1 VRFSVDQRIAG
12 PCDEVEA
19 AFVDPAFYEE
29 LGQMPKIGRPE
40 ILERREA
47 DGTVRLRVR
56 YAFTGDLAAPARA
69 VLDPGKMTWVVESTV
84 DRARHRTEFRM
95 VPDHYGKR
103 LECHGSYVLEPDGAD
118 ATVQHFQGELLVRY
132 PVVGSLA
139 ERGIVTGLKEHL
151 ADEAAILERWLAQ
164 RRH

>member
-1 VRFSVDQRIAG
+1 MRFSVDQGIAG
-12 PCDEVEA
+12 PCDEVAA

-29 LGQMPKIGRPE
+29 LGQMPKIGRPKV
-40 ILERREA
+40 LERREA
-47 DGTVRLRVR
+47 DGTVHLRVR

-69 VLDPGKMTWVVESTV
+69 VLDPSRMTWVVESTV

-95 VPDHYGKR
+95 LPDHYGKR
-103 LECHGSYVLEPDGAD
+103 LECHGSYVLEAASAD
-118 ATVQHFQGELLVRY
+118 ATVQRFQGELIVHY

-151 ADEAAILERWLAQ
+151 AEEAAILERWLAH
-164 RRH
+164 RRT

>member
-1 VRFSVDQRIAG
+1 MRFAVDQRIAG
-12 PCDEVEA
+12 ARDEVEA

-29 LGQMPKIGRPE
+29 LAQMPKIGRPQV
-40 ILERREA
+40 LERTEA
-47 DGTVRLRVR
+47 DGTVHLRVR

-69 VLDPGKMTWVVESTV
+69 VLDPSRMTWVVESTV
-84 DRARHRTEFRM
+84 DRSAHSTEFRM
-95 VPDHYGKR
+95 LPDHYGKR

-118 ATVQHFQGELLVRY
+118 ATIQRFQGELIVHY

-151 ADEAAILERWLAQ
+151 AEEAAILERWLAQ
-164 RRH
+164 RH

>member
-1 VRFSVDQRIAG
+1 MRFSVDQRIAG
-12 PCDEVEA
+12 PCDDVVA

-47 DGTVRLRVR
+47 DGTVHLRVR

-69 VLDPGKMTWVVESTV
+69 VLDPTKMTWVVESSV
-84 DRARHRTEFRM
+84 DRTAHRTEFRM
-95 VPDHYGKR
+95 LPDHYGKR
-103 LECHGSYVLEPDGAD
+103 LECHGSYVLEADGAD
-118 ATVQHFQGELLVRY
+118 TTVQHFQGELIVHY

-151 ADEAAILERWLAQ
+151 AEEATILERWLAQ
-164 RRH
+164 RRR